1 MYYTKIERLEIVLDI
16 VKKLKN
22 YKGKNNTTVNL
33 YNEHLCSFIA
43 EFKEICNNYIKQD
56 ESKLEDYK
64 GTLDF
69 EEINKKIEY
78 CLPCKKNKTPL
89 FVIRGESACFQ

>member
-1 MYYTKIERLEIVLDI
+1 MYYTKVERLQIVLDI

-22 YKGKNNTTVNL
+22 YKCRNNTTIDL
-33 YNEHLCSFIA
+33 YNEHLCSFVA
-43 EFKEICNNYIKQD
+43 EFKEISNNYIKQD
-56 ESKLEDYK
+56 DSKLEDYK

-78 CLPCKKNKTPL
+78 FLPCKKNKAPL
-89 FVIRGESACFQ
+89 FVIRGESACFT

>member
-33 YNEHLCSFIA
+33 YNEHLCSFVA

-78 CLPCKKNKTPL
+78 CLPCKKNKAPL